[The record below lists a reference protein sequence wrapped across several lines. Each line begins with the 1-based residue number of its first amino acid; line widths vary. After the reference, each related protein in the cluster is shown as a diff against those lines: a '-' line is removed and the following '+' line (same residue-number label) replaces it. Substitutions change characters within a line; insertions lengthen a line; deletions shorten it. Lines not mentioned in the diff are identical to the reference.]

1 MVKTIFK
8 QFIKRCG
15 FSVYKLIINVY
26 GMGKNKE
33 LDKIA
38 SDNILRIIESAKN
51 DADDENTKSEDV
63 EWELLYSS
71 LSTFSSIASN
81 IKEKIFEYGKIWQGI
96 IDVLLF
102 PHSWIRL
109 ISCRLVTILLS
120 SEDAYEDYDLPIIA
134 NRLIHQLRA
143 PSISEDLGT
152 QITKNLV
159 LIAMKW
165 EDQQTKWDE
174 EIANDVMLSKICG
187 IIRLEQVH
195 SLVSKKSCIKLTA
208 MFIQFTKEDRI
219 LKISEMI
226 ISALYNYTDSQ
237 YATPDDELTNLST
250 EALDLVKEKIGTTEY
265 TKLYSQVKRNVNIRR
280 QERRAK
286 RSQLAVSAP
295 DIAAKRKLKK
305 HERVREKRK
314 HEKDANG
321 YYKAKRRE

>member
-1 MVKTIFK
+1 MLFRSIELIHLIIMKAGLELLTKLASSFFVALSSILISDVSSRCREMASALITSILKKLDNIDNIEKYCISWLK
-8 QFIKRCG
+8 QSSNSLLKRCG

-237 YATPDDELTNLST
+237 YATPDD
-250 EALDLVKEKIGTTEY
+250 
-265 TKLYSQVKRNVNIRR
+265 
-280 QERRAK
+280 
-286 RSQLAVSAP
+286 
-295 DIAAKRKLKK
+295 
-305 HERVREKRK
+305 
-314 HEKDANG
+314 
-321 YYKAKRRE
+321 